1 MARHILTIRELG
13 EDASWLIVQQALGMP
28 DAKIQTDFMT
38 ERVALL
44 IFAQPSL
51 PERLCVSAAVRQMS
65 GSVIYEGSLG
75 LWHSEVADFQDQL
88 IPIFSSFIDCMYTY
102 GLLISDSDC
111 KKAENLRFPVINAG
125 NRDAHPAHALADIA
139 CMLRNSRYLQN
150 VTCACV
156 GCINGTMLS
165 LMEATAWFPFALRI
179 ALPPSVDSSP
189 VKNVMTRLG
198 TNIKLFD
205 SPEDAVAGAH
215 YVMAGCRGNLTD
227 DELVHWQLT
236 PALMEKAESNAR
248 VMLSA
253 SPVRAIH
260 VDKEIM
266 ISRVSLLQ
274 QQAEHRLRVH
284 KRMLHWVFEDIE

>member
-13 EDASWLIVQQALGMP
+13 EDASWLLVQQALGMP
-28 DAKIQTDFMT
+28 DAKMQTDFMT

-51 PERLCVSAAVRQMS
+51 PERLCVSAAVRQMG

-75 LWHSEVADFQDQL
+75 LWYSEMDEFQDQL

-102 GLLISDSDC
+102 GLPILDTDSRR
-111 KKAENLRFPVINAG
+111 AEDLRFPVINAG
-125 NRDAHPAHALADIA
+125 SPDAHPAHALADIA
-139 CMLRNSRYLQN
+139 CMLRGSRYLQN

-156 GCINGTMLS
+156 GCINGSLLS

-189 VKNVMTRLG
+189 VKKVMTRLG

-205 SPEDAVAGAH
+205 SPEDAVAGAN
-215 YVMAGCRGNLTD
+215 YVMAGCRGNLTG
-227 DELVHWQLT
+227 DELLHWELT

-266 ISRVSLLQ
+266 IGRTSLLQ

-284 KRMLHWVFEDIE
+284 KRMLHWVFLDNE